1 MKNKRLLLLIALLI
15 LIVLGT
21 MPYFIG
27 WEIERRFPDINQ
39 AFLKKANLKP
49 VNSTYERGWFRSSA
63 QTLVERGKT
72 ASNDNRFIL
81 VHEIDHGF
89 LPIRLPMVDTTLHPA
104 LGKAALLEVH
114 TTPQINLRQIDLD
127 IVSQLKMPAQQVKD
141 EKAHMQWQDLEG
153 TVYVN
158 RKLTAIQTE
167 IHSPQ
172 IQLKTD
178 QGQIVIQQISLKAD
192 VQPGSTN
199 FLQEGRLSIADIR
212 LAGKQ
217 NPPVTLKGL
226 ELVGNNDVVSDNL
239 MIGVK
244 TDLQQIQV
252 GADHYGP
259 GFGRFEL
266 LHWHVPTLMSI
277 RNTVTEIQS
286 QGLPKRLEDRM
297 LKLRLAPYG
306 VALLKNTPEFAITR
320 LNFNLPEGEL
330 HGKLR
335 VKMEPFDQ
343 FALAALNPSLLWN
356 ILDAQL
362 DMHIPQ
368 SLLQDDSTAQ
378 ETIRQRLKVWLDQG
392 ILIPAED
399 QPNYYQSQMQ
409 LKGGKL
415 EVNGQPLPIEA
426 VLSENAQ
433 KNPSDVQF

>member
-1 MKNKRLLLLIALLI
+1 
-15 LIVLGT
+15 
-21 MPYFIG
+21 
-27 WEIERRFPDINQ
+27 
-39 AFLKKANLKP
+39 
-49 VNSTYERGWFRSSA
+49 
-63 QTLVERGKT
+63 
-72 ASNDNRFIL
+72 
-81 VHEIDHGF
+81 
-89 LPIRLPMVDTTLHPA
+89 
-104 LGKAALLEVH
+104 
-114 TTPQINLRQIDLD
+114 
-127 IVSQLKMPAQQVKD
+127 
-141 EKAHMQWQDLEG
+141 
-153 TVYVN
+153 
-158 RKLTAIQTE
+158 
-167 IHSPQ
+167 
-172 IQLKTD
+172 
-178 QGQIVIQQISLKAD
+178 
-192 VQPGSTN
+192 
-199 FLQEGRLSIADIR
+199 
-212 LAGKQ
+212 
-217 NPPVTLKGL
+217 
-226 ELVGNNDVVSDNL
+226 
-239 MIGVK
+239 
-244 TDLQQIQV
+244 
-252 GADHYGP
+252 
-259 GFGRFEL
+259 
-266 LHWHVPTLMSI
+266 
-277 RNTVTEIQS
+277 
-286 QGLPKRLEDRM
+286 M

-433 KNPSDVQF
+433 RNPSDVQF

>member
-1 MKNKRLLLLIALLI
+1 
-15 LIVLGT
+15 V
-21 MPYFIG
+21 
-27 WEIERRFPDINQ
+27 
-39 AFLKKANLKP
+39 
-49 VNSTYERGWFRSSA
+49 
-63 QTLVERGKT
+63 
-72 ASNDNRFIL
+72 
-81 VHEIDHGF
+81 
-89 LPIRLPMVDTTLHPA
+89 VDTTLHPA
-104 LGKAALLEVH
+104 LGTGTLLEVH
-114 TTPQINLRQIDLD
+114 TTVQINGDS
-127 IVSQLKMPAQQVKD
+127 VSQLKMPAQQLKD

-153 TVYVN
+153 TVYAN

-167 IHSPQ
+167 IRSPQ
-172 IQLKTD
+172 IQLETD
-178 QGQIVIQQISLKAD
+178 QGQIVIQQISLQAD

-217 NPPVTLKGL
+217 KPLVTLKGL
-226 ELVGNNDVVSDNL
+226 ELVGNNDIVSDNL

-277 RNTVTEIQS
+277 RNTMTEIQS
-286 QGLPKRLEDRM
+286 RGLPKRLQDRM

-306 VALLKNTPEFAITR
+306 VALLKNTPEFAITS
-320 LNFNLPEGEL
+320 LNFNMPEGEL
-330 HGKLR
+330 RGTLR

-343 FALAALNPSLLWN
+343 LALAALNPSLLLN

-368 SLLQDDSTAQ
+368 SLLQDDSTAD
-378 ETIRQRLKVWLDQG
+378 ETIKQRLNVWLEQG

-399 QPNYYQSQMQ
+399 QSNYYQSQMQ
-409 LKGGKL
+409 LKGGVL
-415 EVNGQPLPIEA
+415 QVNGQPLPIA
-426 VLSENAQ
+426 TVLSEN
-433 KNPSDVQF
+433 

>member
-1 MKNKRLLLLIALLI
+1 MKKKRLLLLITLLI

-27 WEIERRFPDINQ
+27 REVERRFPDINQ
-39 AFLKKANLKP
+39 AFLKKVNLKP
-49 VNSTYERGWFRSSA
+49 VDSSYERGWFRSSA

-89 LPIRLPMVDTTLHPA
+89 LPIRLPVVDTTLHPA
-104 LGKAALLEVH
+104 LGTGTLLEVH
-114 TTPQINLRQIDLD
+114 TTVQINGDS
-127 IVSQLKMPAQQVKD
+127 VSQLKMPAQQLKD

-153 TVYVN
+153 TVYAN

-167 IHSPQ
+167 IRSPQ
-172 IQLKTD
+172 IQLETD
-178 QGQIVIQQISLKAD
+178 QGQIVIQQISLQAD

-217 NPPVTLKGL
+217 KPLVTLKGL
-226 ELVGNNDVVSDNL
+226 ELVGNNDIVSDNL

-277 RNTVTEIQS
+277 RNTMTEIQS
-286 QGLPKRLEDRM
+286 RGLPKRLQDRM

-306 VALLKNTPEFAITR
+306 VALLKNTPEFAITS
-320 LNFNLPEGEL
+320 LNFNMPEGEL
-330 HGKLR
+330 RGTLR

-343 FALAALNPSLLWN
+343 LALAALNPSLLLN

-368 SLLQDDSTAQ
+368 SLLQDDSTAD
-378 ETIRQRLKVWLDQG
+378 ETIKQRLNVWLEQG

-399 QPNYYQSQMQ
+399 QSNYYQSQMQ
-409 LKGGKL
+409 LKGGVL
-415 EVNGQPLPIEA
+415 QVNGQPLPIA
-426 VLSENAQ
+426 TVLSEN
-433 KNPSDVQF
+433 